1 VLVVL
6 DGVAPVAGHR
16 IGMPQVTRA

>member
-1 VLVVL
+1 MLVVL
-6 DGVAPVAGHR
+6 DGVAAVAGHR